1 MGLGIKRKIKQLF
14 PKPTTV
20 PIINKISSGEELTGK
35 VALIS
40 GGSGGIGLA
49 IAKEFYSSG
58 AKVIIAGTNQ
68 KKLEYICAEIDSDNF
83 KSIILDYTDPY
94 SFEQKIYEANAIFG
108 TIDIFV
114 SSAGI
119 HVDRTGLDFL
129 NTTLEEYD
137 QIMNINLKGTYFA
150 CQSVAKIMI
159 SNKVQGH
166 ILLISSQSSLE
177 PSWSPYRLSKLG
189 IDGITKGM
197 AQRLLENGIIVNA
210 IGPGPTATSMQKEF
224 IEGNIY
230 TPLNPINRFT
240 MPEEVAQYAKMLVSD
255 LGNTIV
261 GQTLY
266 MSGGRGIIEVR

>member
-94 SFEQKIYEANAIFG
+94 SFEQKIY
-108 TIDIFV
+108 
-114 SSAGI
+114 
-119 HVDRTGLDFL
+119 
-129 NTTLEEYD
+129 
-137 QIMNINLKGTYFA
+137 
-150 CQSVAKIMI
+150 
-159 SNKVQGH
+159 
-166 ILLISSQSSLE
+166 
-177 PSWSPYRLSKLG
+177 
-189 IDGITKGM
+189 
-197 AQRLLENGIIVNA
+197 
-210 IGPGPTATSMQKEF
+210 
-224 IEGNIY
+224 
-230 TPLNPINRFT
+230 
-240 MPEEVAQYAKMLVSD
+240 
-255 LGNTIV
+255 
-261 GQTLY
+261 
-266 MSGGRGIIEVR
+266 